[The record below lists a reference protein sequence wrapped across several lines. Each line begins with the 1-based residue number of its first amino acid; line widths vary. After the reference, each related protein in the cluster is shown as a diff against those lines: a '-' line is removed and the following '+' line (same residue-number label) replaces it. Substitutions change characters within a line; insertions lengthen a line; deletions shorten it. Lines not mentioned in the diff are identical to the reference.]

1 MAVVLNHTD
10 LRVLNSLVNRC
21 DHCQVVLQ
29 QDLADQLYYSREN
42 ITLILQR
49 LENLGVIRR
58 RRLPNRRGRP
68 YVYEVSHVLPDA
80 SPGVLD

>member
-29 QDLADQLYYSREN
+29 RDLADQLYYSREH
-42 ITLILQR
+42 ITRILQR
-49 LENLGVIRR
+49 LEYLGVIRR
-58 RRLPNRRGRP
+58 QRLLTRQGRP
-68 YVYEVSHVLPDA
+68 YIYEVSHVLSDA